1 MSIKNGSSLLA
12 GNVYLLPMAD
22 GKKKFSQLLCKA
34 LSMQLGTSGLFCV
47 QSFTQGI
54 CNSLV
59 KLDF

>member
-22 GKKKFSQLLCKA
+22 EKKKKFSQLLCKA

-47 QSFTQGI
+47 QSFT
-54 CNSLV
+54 
-59 KLDF
+59 